1 MVLIRM
7 FQGLFSLFEVTEIR
21 ETTLGANQ
29 WLDEF
34 EAKEKYVWNVK
45 GGGSVVN
52 NKASA
57 APRADEITLN
67 PMQIRTFVV
76 KVAANWYWWLR
87 DVSLKRN
94 KTYVANLSSCLIS
107 FHSLGLDGDNN
118 TRISLKGTWLARS
131 VPLIPTNPFHGPASP
146 RVKGTRSA
154 VSFGFYH
161 FSILNSCRTTRPKIL
176 FTSISMLKRHPLI
189 LKRR

>member
-52 NKASA
+52 NKPST
-57 APRADEITLN
+57 APRADEISLN

-76 KVAANWYWWLR
+76 KVAAN
-87 DVSLKRN
+87 
-94 KTYVANLSSCLIS
+94 
-107 FHSLGLDGDNN
+107 
-118 TRISLKGTWLARS
+118 
-131 VPLIPTNPFHGPASP
+131 
-146 RVKGTRSA
+146 
-154 VSFGFYH
+154 
-161 FSILNSCRTTRPKIL
+161 
-176 FTSISMLKRHPLI
+176 
-189 LKRR
+189 